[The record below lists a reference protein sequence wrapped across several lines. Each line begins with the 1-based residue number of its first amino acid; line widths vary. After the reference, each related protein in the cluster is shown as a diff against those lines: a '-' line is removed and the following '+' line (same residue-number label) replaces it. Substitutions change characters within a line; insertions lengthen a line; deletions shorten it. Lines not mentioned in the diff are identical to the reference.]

1 MYAVISEYFNFDHPE
16 YNECDIISFH
26 ATLDSA
32 KEKVNILKGT
42 DEYVNL
48 KAQVEK
54 VILRIVKMDVVE
66 EA

>member
-1 MYAVISEYFNFDHPE
+1 MYAVISEYFNFDNPE

-32 KEKVNILKGT
+32 KEKVNILKDT
-42 DEYVNL
+42 DEYVNMR
-48 KAQVEK
+48 AHEK

>member
-1 MYAVISEYFNFDHPE
+1 MYAVISEYVNFYNPE

-26 ATLDSA
+26 IALNLA
-32 KEKVNILKGT
+32 KEKVNELKAT

-48 KAQVEK
+48 RAHEK
-54 VILRIVKMDVVE
+54 IILRIVKMDVVE

>member
-1 MYAVISEYFNFDHPE
+1 MYAVISEYFNFNNPE

-32 KEKVNILKGT
+32 KEKVNVLKGT

-48 KAQVEK
+48 GAHEK
-54 VILRIVKMDVVE
+54 VILRIVKMDIVE
-66 EA
+66 EE

>member
-32 KEKVNILKGT
+32 KEKVNALKGT

-48 KAQVEK
+48 GAHEK
-54 VILRIVKMDVVE
+54 VILRIVKMDIVE

>member
-1 MYAVISEYFNFDHPE
+1 MYAVISEYFNFNNPE

-26 ATLDSA
+26 VTLDSA
-32 KEKVNILKGT
+32 KEKVNILKST

-48 KAQVEK
+48 TEHEK

>member
-1 MYAVISEYFNFDHPE
+1 MYAVISEYFNFNNPE

-48 KAQVEK
+48 KAHEK
-54 VILRIVKMDVVE
+54 LILRIVKMDVVE

>member
-1 MYAVISEYFNFDHPE
+1 MYAVISEYFNFNNPE

-32 KEKVNILKGT
+32 KEKVKILKDT

-48 KAQVEK
+48 TAHEK

-66 EA
+66 EV

>member
-1 MYAVISEYFNFDHPE
+1 MYAVISEYFNFNNPE

-48 KAQVEK
+48 RSHEK
-54 VILRIVKMDVVE
+54 VILRIVKMDVIE
-66 EA
+66 EV

>member
-1 MYAVISEYFNFDHPE
+1 MYAVISEYFNFNNPE

-26 ATLDSA
+26 ITLNLA
-32 KEKVNILKGT
+32 KEKVNVLKSS

-48 KAQVEK
+48 KEHEK

-66 EA
+66 EV

>member
-32 KEKVNILKGT
+32 KGKVNVLKDT
-42 DEYVNL
+42 DEYVNMT
-48 KAQVEK
+48 AHEK

-66 EA
+66 EV